1 MRIGRQTERLP
12 HVHDRQPNAR
22 TLPLAEPSVKLAH
35 ARLRAVLA
43 AEPDRPTANKV
54 TDHDPVAVAFADRN
68 LVNPDHLRTRRA
80 HALELSFHVLLVQRL
95 DRVPVQRQFLRHVLD
110 RRPSAPPPDKVGK
123 ALGIERIVREKL
135 EPFSLHT
142 ATPATIDPPYLQFQK
157 YPSVAARKITH
168 PPNFPVEPRGTNTYP
183 KVAACA
189 SLFVPSAIDA
199 KSKPGR
205 NAKYPRNAQLC
216 QAFSPKITHSIPRRP
231 LIRSEG
237 VGFKLESPF
246 NPTPES
252 DVASWTIDLT
262 LSSRFFIPKQRRFAR
277 LFAQAFDLAKGDA

>member
-142 ATPATIDPPYLQFQK
+142 ATPATIDPPYL
-157 YPSVAARKITH
+157 PVVPAHLDMTAAPAARFFERRLSVITRA
-168 PPNFPVEPRGTNTYP
+168 FGSP
-183 KVAACA
+183 KMPCTVGC
-189 SLFVPSAIDA
+189 
-199 KSKPGR
+199 GR
-205 NAKYPRNAQLC
+205 NPGNQYVSQ
-216 QAFSPKITHSIPRRP
+216 SRR
-231 LIRSEG
+231 L
-237 VGFKLESPF
+237 
-246 NPTPES
+246 
-252 DVASWTIDLT
+252 
-262 LSSRFFIPKQRRFAR
+262 RFAVR
-277 LFAQAFDLAKGDA
+277 AIHY

>member
-1 MRIGRQTERLP
+1 MKKHKAR
-12 HVHDRQPNAR
+12 NA
-22 TLPLAEPSVKLAH
+22 SVDWTIAP
-35 ARLRAVLA
+35 AWRSRSASRLRMMISGPMPAGSPMV
-43 AEPDRPTANKV
+43 PDRPTANKV

-168 PPNFPVEPRGTNTYP
+168 PPNFPVVPAHLDMTAAPAARFFERRFSVITRAFGSP
-183 KVAACA
+183 KMPCTVGC
-189 SLFVPSAIDA
+189 
-199 KSKPGR
+199 GR
-205 NAKYPRNAQLC
+205 NPGNQYVSQ
-216 QAFSPKITHSIPRRP
+216 SRR
-231 LIRSEG
+231 L
-237 VGFKLESPF
+237 
-246 NPTPES
+246 
-252 DVASWTIDLT
+252 
-262 LSSRFFIPKQRRFAR
+262 RFAVR
-277 LFAQAFDLAKGDA
+277 AIHY

>member
-110 RRPSAPPPDKVGK
+110 RRPSAPPHGGQPTRRTSNPKNIRVSPH
-123 ALGIERIVREKL
+123 ERSR
-135 EPFSLHT
+135 T
-142 ATPATIDPPYLQFQK
+142 
-157 YPSVAARKITH
+157 
-168 PPNFPVEPRGTNTYP
+168 
-183 KVAACA
+183 
-189 SLFVPSAIDA
+189 
-199 KSKPGR
+199 
-205 NAKYPRNAQLC
+205 
-216 QAFSPKITHSIPRRP
+216 RRTF
-231 LIRSEG
+231 RSYQ
-237 VGFKLESPF
+237 PI
-246 NPTPES
+246 
-252 DVASWTIDLT
+252 WT
-262 LSSRFFIPKQRRFAR
+262 
-277 LFAQAFDLAKGDA
+277 